1 MGKKD
6 KKHFR
11 RLKLAFLVLLFLF
24 LLAALSYRTV
34 LTSAAS
40 FLIRE
45 DPLKPAELLV
55 VLGGDKYAR
64 AREAADIY
72 KEGYAK
78 EILVIKELLY
88 EDERELSKL
97 GIAVDRKHEI
107 SKKVLEKLGVPENV
121 ISFPE
126 REAFNTYQ
134 EALIV
139 KRFISERKIISII
152 IVTSKA
158 HTRRASM
165 IFRFVLGKDAEVIC
179 RPTKYDSFRADRWW
193 RRKKHI
199 REVVIEYIALF
210 YYSLIFLKARIL
222 G

>member
-6 KKHFR
+6 QKHFS
-11 RLKLAFLVLLFLF
+11 RLKLAFLALLFIF

-40 FLIRE
+40 FLIKE

-55 VLGGDKYAR
+55 VLGGDRYAR

-72 KEGYAK
+72 KEGYIK
-78 EILVIKELLY
+78 EILY

-97 GIAVDRKHEI
+97 GIAVERKHEI

-121 ISFPE
+121 ISFPK

-139 KRFISERKIISII
+139 KRFISKRKITSII
-152 IVTSKA
+152 IVTSKT
-158 HTRRASM
+158 HMRRASM
-165 IFRFVLGKDAEVIC
+165 IYRFVLGRDVEVIC

-193 RRKKHI
+193 KRKKYI
-199 REVVIEYIALF
+199 RNVVTEYIALF
-210 YYSLIFLKARIL
+210 YYSLAFLKAKIL